1 MCKVILLSCPLL
13 YIQVDTC
20 GLTVYKENAASAGP
34 HNQMARSQ
42 PQLLESGHHYI
53 SVADSVALSSTER
66 MDASVSQS
74 TPPVVES
81 PSSTTAVVLPP
92 GIQQFH
98 QQTSGLKPQSELL
111 SCAQAQTSELL
122 PQPLR
127 SEALSQTQTPS
138 NEILSQTQS
147 PENELLSL
155 TPSESLPQTQ
165 PPRNGYERTNMQ
177 LPHQNPKHPSVTA
190 AWDKP
195 FHSADGRQK
204 QDRTKASPL
213 LTATRAKDEISR
225 VGKNVSKPA
234 VTAPGPSSHRVLQA
248 SNAPSAF
255 HRPLKPK
262 GTPVA
267 ATLETKPRGKI
278 KSPAKTTAIAEE
290 HANDGGEE
298 KAEEVGRDNA
308 RDKKMEDSI
317 NGHRSGLGTGRAA
330 FPGGISTEQSRS
342 FVVHIDIPDGTSGSA
357 HMDEL
362 SARFEA
368 ARTQCMCT
376 HAHVTLKYESTRDG
390 PGQLP
395 DSTFMAPL
403 SQCHMLICA
412 LCTYMKCSS
421 VLVSANFFVF

>member
-1 MCKVILLSCPLL
+1 
-13 YIQVDTC
+13 
-20 GLTVYKENAASAGP
+20 
-34 HNQMARSQ
+34 
-42 PQLLESGHHYI
+42 
-53 SVADSVALSSTER
+53 

-92 GIQQFH
+92 RIQEFH

-111 SCAQAQTSELL
+111 SCAQAQMSELWS
-122 PQPLR
+122 QPLR
-127 SEALSQTQTPS
+127 NETLSQTQTPS

-165 PPRNGYERTNMQ
+165 PPRNCSERTMSTGDEGTPEVIQ
-177 LPHQNPKHPSVTA
+177 SGTVPSEHAAASPKPKLQSVTA
-190 AWDKP
+190 AKDKL

-204 QDRTKASPL
+204 QDRAKASPL
-213 LTATRAKDEISR
+213 LTATRAKDDISR
-225 VGKNVSKPA
+225 VGKNFSKPA
-234 VTAPGPSSHRVLQA
+234 VTAPGHKVLQA

-255 HRPLKPK
+255 HRTLKPK

-267 ATLETKPRGKI
+267 ATLETKPRGKGTYV
-278 KSPAKTTAIAEE
+278 KPPAKSTAIAEE

-317 NGHRSGLGTGRAA
+317 NGHRSGFENAEEDQSEVSTDFLCQNQVGLGTGRAP
-330 FPGGISTEQSRS
+330 FRGGTSTEQSRS

-362 SARFEA
+362 SA
-368 ARTQCMCT
+368 
-376 HAHVTLKYESTRDG
+376 
-390 PGQLP
+390 
-395 DSTFMAPL
+395 
-403 SQCHMLICA
+403 
-412 LCTYMKCSS
+412 S
-421 VLVSANFFVF
+421 VPVY

>member
-1 MCKVILLSCPLL
+1 MHVGKLCSFDEHKVEPCRHNLTHACVNVQGTCTLISTTMQFLKAILRTCMNDGVIGRDLCVFVCVRLHLHGAVRLLSF
-13 YIQVDTC
+13 DT
-20 GLTVYKENAASAGP
+20 LHYTVMYEASKSDLM
-34 HNQMARSQ
+34 H
-42 PQLLESGHHYI
+42 I
-53 SVADSVALSSTER
+53 
-66 MDASVSQS
+66 
-74 TPPVVES
+74 
-81 PSSTTAVVLPP
+81 
-92 GIQQFH
+92 F
-98 QQTSGLKPQSELL
+98 
-111 SCAQAQTSELL
+111 
-122 PQPLR
+122 
-127 SEALSQTQTPS
+127 
-138 NEILSQTQS
+138 
-147 PENELLSL
+147 
-155 TPSESLPQTQ
+155 
-165 PPRNGYERTNMQ
+165 
-177 LPHQNPKHPSVTA
+177 HPS
-190 AWDKP
+190 
-195 FHSADGRQK
+195 
-204 QDRTKASPL
+204 
-213 LTATRAKDEISR
+213 

-317 NGHRSGLGTGRAA
+317 NGHRSGIENAEENKSEVSTDFVCQNQVGLGTGRAA

-421 VLVSANFFVF
+421 VLVSAYFFVF